1 MSRRLTA
8 LCACLVLVGGVAGA
22 TWWLTTPPS
31 ELDETQAN
39 LPVPPFPPRIAE
51 GSTYETCLATL
62 AGDPTGAVTL
72 AETWQ
77 ADGGGDGAMH
87 CRGLALIASGK
98 PSAGAA
104 LLEHLARQSTA
115 PALARASVLS
125 QAVQAR
131 LMVAQEDQP
140 PPEPARAPA
149 TKTKADLAA
158 VKGAPAEE
166 RGAPSTDR
174 TAANDAAAKDRTAA
188 AAATTDLAAVKNA
201 TADRTMANDV
211 VAKDAA
217 TDAPTDPVAAAGQA
231 AEDASLALSLSP
243 SDTDL
248 FVMRATAESLLGQF
262 QDAVDDLSEAL
273 RLDARRPDA
282 LVLRAMMRRK
292 LNQLDLAQ
300 ADVSRALT
308 LDPDDPDALLERGI
322 LRQRMGDEAGA
333 RADWE
338 HARAVDPN
346 STTADLAEQNLSLLE
361 AGPVQ
366 Q

>member
-8 LCACLVLVGGVAGA
+8 LCGSLVLLGSVAGA

-31 ELDETQAN
+31 DLDDTPAD

-51 GSTYETCLATL
+51 GSKYETCLATL

-104 LLEHLARQSTA
+104 LLEHLAQQSTA

-125 QAVQAR
+125 QAVQAQ
-131 LMVAQEDQP
+131 LMVAQEEQP
-140 PPEPARAPA
+140 PAEA
-149 TKTKADLAA
+149 T
-158 VKGAPAEE
+158 GAPPAKLSAE
-166 RGAPSTDR
+166 ADR
-174 TAANDAAAKDRTAA
+174 AAAKDTPTGDRGAPAGGRTATGAVTTDPAVAKAAAAKDTATADRLGMTDAPADPA
-188 AAATTDLAAVKNA
+188 AAAT
-201 TADRTMANDV
+201 
-211 VAKDAA
+211 
-217 TDAPTDPVAAAGQA
+217 QA

-262 QDAVDDLSEAL
+262 QDAVDDLSEAM
-273 RLDARRPDA
+273 RLDARRQDA

-300 ADVSRALT
+300 TDVSRALV